1 MSDASVTATVRS
13 TGADL
18 RVLARELRRM
28 DDAKVKRLFRE
39 RLTAAAGPVVP
50 RVRAS
55 VLAIPAAGEKHTGLR
70 ARIAACVEARS
81 FEPGPRQVSVAV
93 EVNAH
98 RMPDREKGLPLYME
112 GTGIGRHDRWRH
124 PVYGHSERPWVQQ
137 PPHPYFWAPART
149 FGPAAG
155 QAMARALDNITRQ
168 LGG

>member
-1 MSDASVTATVRS
+1 MSDASVTVGVRS

-18 RVLARELRRM
+18 RAIAGELRKM
-28 DDAKVKRLFRE
+28 DDATVRRLFRE
-39 RLTAAAGPVVP
+39 RLEAAAKPIVP
-50 RVRAS
+50 RGKAS
-55 VLAIPAAGEKHTGLR
+55 VLAIPATGEKHSGLR
-70 ARIAACVEARS
+70 GRIAACVEVASR
-81 FEPGPRQVSVAV
+81 EPGPRQVSVAV

-112 GTGIGRHDRWRH
+112 GVGIGRHDRWRH

-137 PPHPYFWAPART
+137 RSHPYFYGPASA

-155 QAMARALDNITRQ
+155 RAMQAALEDITRQ